1 MKKFFIYVIRGIAVI
16 AAVLAFKPIYGWLED
31 DRSSSFNDWL
41 MMDNTMGYNKPC
53 DFGVVGSV
61 LGALF
66 IIGIIL
72 LFVFVVTTT
81 TKEDEK

>member
-1 MKKFFIYVIRGIAVI
+1 
-16 AAVLAFKPIYGWLED
+16 
-31 DRSSSFNDWL
+31 
-41 MMDNTMGYNKPC
+41 MGYNKPC